1 MKKIFTKNLCICMI
15 IALIITIVAIAS
27 VQILVGQRTNTKSSQ
42 EKLETVEQKLTENDQ
57 QIAQLT
63 DTLGQN
69 NLAKTRAFADM
80 LANDTTILKDQ
91 TKLNAIND
99 RLMVNELHVID
110 KDGIITHSTVNEYIG
125 FDMKSGEQS
134 AAFMVIVDD
143 PSIEIVQEPQENAA
157 EGILMQYIGVA
168 RKDAEG
174 LVQVGIRP
182 EMLEQMLAGTKIDVV
197 LKDIDFGKKGYVY
210 AVDATSGNIL
220 AHQDSSLIDTA
231 AKDAGIPAK
240 EGKGFGKFNGKAG
253 IYVSEKYN
261 DMYIGTFMPLSEYY
275 QTTISQT
282 IVISISLCIIFAIL
296 LILINRMMD
305 QKIVRGLQS
314 ITNSVKK
321 ISDGDFGISVQ
332 EHSNPEFSLLSNSV
346 NKMVASIRENIQ
358 ENEDLITHQKEDM
371 ESNLVLID
379 NIKTVCANLNNVSH
393 DTLSTADAIQN
404 GTEEQKDAV
413 AQLEKIMD
421 SLAEELGA
429 SADVSV
435 KAATATEAAAQ
446 KMETTSVQMHTLEE
460 SIQKISTM
468 SMEIGNII
476 EEIDAIAQQTNML
489 SLNASIEA
497 ARAGE
502 MGKGFAVVA
511 TEVGDLAAR
520 SAQAAR
526 KTSSLITNS
535 IQAVEEGKTITQQ
548 TMEEFAAVVEEIR
561 KTSNNVNEITNMVRQ
576 NVQTVSRA
584 VDGLDAISQVVD
596 KNVEISQNSK
606 TVSSNMAEEAEKL
619 LDLVE

>member
-15 IALIITIVAIAS
+15 IALIITIVSIAS
-27 VQILVGQRTNTKSSQ
+27 VQILVGQRTNTKNSY
-42 EKLETVEQKLTENDQ
+42 EKLKTVEQKLTENDQ

-69 NLAKTRAFADM
+69 NLAKTRAFADI
-80 LANDTTILKDQ
+80 LANDTSILNDQ
-91 TKLNAIND
+91 AKLDAIQD
-99 RLMVNELHVID
+99 RMMVNELHIID
-110 KDGIITHSTVNEYIG
+110 KDGIITHSTVKEYIG

-134 AAFMVIVDD
+134 AAFMVIADD

-157 EGILMQYIGVA
+157 EGVLMQYIGVA

-182 EMLEQMLAGTKIDVV
+182 EMLEQMLAGTQIDVV

-210 AVDATSGNIL
+210 AIDSASGKIL
-220 AHQDSSLIDTA
+220 AHQDSSLIDTT

-240 EGKGFGKFNGKAG
+240 EGKGLGKFHGKTG
-253 IYVSEKYN
+253 VYVAEKYN

-275 QTTISQT
+275 QNTISQT

-296 LILINRMMD
+296 LFLINRMMD

-321 ISDGDFGISVQ
+321 ISDGDFNISIQ
-332 EHSNPEFSLLSNSV
+332 EHGNPEFSLLSNSV
-346 NKMVASIRENIQ
+346 NKMVTSIRDNIQ
-358 ENEDLITHQKEDM
+358 ENEDLIIHQKEDM

-379 NIKTVCANLNNVSH
+379 NIKKVCANLDTASQ

-404 GTEEQKDAV
+404 GTEEQKEAV

-421 SLAEELGA
+421 SLAQELGA

-435 KAATATEAAAQ
+435 KAAAATTAAAQ
-446 KMETTSVQMHTLEE
+446 KMEVTSVQMHTLEE
-460 SIQKISTM
+460 SIQKISSM
-468 SMEIGNII
+468 SVEIEKII

-526 KTSSLITNS
+526 QTSSLITNS
-535 IQAVEEGKTITQQ
+535 IHAVEEGKILTQQ
-548 TMEEFAAVVEEIR
+548 TTDEFAAVVEEIR
-561 KTSNNVNEITNMVRQ
+561 KTSDNVNEITNMVRQ

-584 VDGLDAISQVVD
+584 VDGLDTISHVVD
-596 KNVEISQNSK
+596 RNVEISQNSK
-606 TVSSNMAEEAEKL
+606 TVSSNMAEEAGKL

>member
-15 IALIITIVAIAS
+15 IALIITIVAIVS
-27 VQILVGQRTNTKSSQ
+27 VQLLVGQRTNTKSSQ

-69 NLAKTRAFADM
+69 NLAKTRAFADI
-80 LANDTTILKDQ
+80 LANDASILDDQ

-110 KDGIITHSTVNEYIG
+110 KDGIITHSTVKEYIG

-182 EMLEQMLAGTKIDVV
+182 EMLEQMLAGTQIDVV

-210 AVDATSGNIL
+210 AIDSASGKIL
-220 AHQDSSLIDTA
+220 AHQDSSLIDTD
-231 AKDAGIPAK
+231 AKDAGIPVK
-240 EGKGFGKFNGKAG
+240 EGKGFAKFNGKAG
-253 IYVSEKYN
+253 VYVSEKYN

-275 QTTISQT
+275 QSTISQT

-296 LILINRMMD
+296 LVLINRMMD
-305 QKIVRGLQS
+305 QKIVRGIQS

-321 ISDGDFGISVQ
+321 ISDGDFEISVQ
-332 EHSNPEFSLLSNSV
+332 EHGNPEFSLLSNSV

-379 NIKTVCANLNNVSH
+379 NIKKVCANLDTASQ

-404 GTEEQKDAV
+404 GTVEQKEAV

-421 SLAEELGA
+421 SLAEELNT

-435 KAATATEAAAQ
+435 KAATATTAAAQ
-446 KMETTSVQMHTLEE
+446 KMEITSQQMHTLEE
-460 SIQKISTM
+460 SIQKISSM
-468 SMEIGNII
+468 SVEIGNII

-502 MGKGFAVVA
+502 MGKGFSVVA
-511 TEVGDLAAR
+511 TEVGELAAR

-535 IQAVEEGKTITQQ
+535 IHAVDEGKSITQQ
-548 TMEEFAAVVEEIR
+548 TMDEFAAVVEEIR
-561 KTSNNVNEITNMVRQ
+561 KTSDNVNEITNMVRQ
-576 NVQTVSRA
+576 NVHTVSRA

-596 KNVEISQNSK
+596 RNAEISQNSK
-606 TVSSNMAEEAEKL
+606 TVSSNMAEEAGKL
-619 LDLVE
+619 LNLVE

>member
-1 MKKIFTKNLCICMI
+1 MKKKFTKNLFICMI
-15 IALIITIVAIAS
+15 IALVVTIVSIAS
-27 VQILVGQRTNTKSSQ
+27 VQILVGQRTNTRNSN
-42 EKLETVEQKLTENDQ
+42 EKLDTVAQKLTENDK
-57 QIAQLT
+57 QITQLT

-69 NLAKTRAFADM
+69 NLAKTRAFSDI
-80 LANDTTILKDQ
+80 LANDPSILENQ
-91 TKLNAIND
+91 EKLNAIRE
-99 RLMVNELHVID
+99 RLMVNELHIID
-110 KDGIITHSTVNEYIG
+110 KDGIITHGTVADYIG

-182 EMLEQMLAGTKIDVV
+182 EMLEQMLAGTQIDVV
-197 LKDIDFGKKGYVY
+197 LKDIDFGKKGYIY
-210 AVDATSGNIL
+210 AVDASSGKIL
-220 AHQDSSLIDTA
+220 AHPESSLIDTP
-231 AKDAGIPAK
+231 AKEAGIPLK
-240 EGKGFGKFNGKAG
+240 EGRGFGKINGKTG
-253 IYVSEKYN
+253 VYVAEKY
-261 DMYIGTFMPLSEYY
+261 DDKYIGTFMPIFEYY

-282 IVISISLCIIFAIL
+282 VVISISLCIIFAIL

-305 QKIVRGLQS
+305 QKIVRGIQS

-321 ISDGDFGISVQ
+321 ISDGDFGITVQ
-332 EHSNPEFSLLSNSV
+332 EHGNPEFSLLSNSV

-358 ENEDLITHQKEDM
+358 KNEDLITHQKEDM
-371 ESNLVLID
+371 ESNLILID
-379 NIKTVCANLNNVSH
+379 NIKTVCANLDTASQ

-404 GTEEQKDAV
+404 GTEEQREAV
-413 AQLEKIMD
+413 VKLEEIMD
-421 SLAEELGA
+421 NLADELNA
-429 SADVSV
+429 SADESV
-435 KAATATEAAAQ
+435 KAATATAAAAQ
-446 KMETTSVQMHTLEE
+446 KMENTGMQMQTLED
-460 SIQKISTM
+460 SIKKISDM
-468 SMEIGNII
+468 SVEIEKII
-476 EEIDAIAQQTNML
+476 GEIDAIAQQTNML

-526 KTSSLITNS
+526 ETSNLITNS

-548 TMEEFAAVVEEIR
+548 TANEFAAVVEEMK

-576 NVQTVSRA
+576 NVHTVSRA
-584 VDGLDAISQVVD
+584 VDGLETISQVVE

-606 TVSSNMAEEAEKL
+606 NVSSNMAEEAGKL

>member
-15 IALIITIVAIAS
+15 IALIITIVSIAS
-27 VQILVGQRTNTKSSQ
+27 VQILVGQRTNTKSSR

-57 QIAQLT
+57 QISQLT

-69 NLAKTRAFADM
+69 NLAKTRAFADI
-80 LANDTTILKDQ
+80 LANDSSILNDQ
-91 TKLNAIND
+91 AKLDAIND
-99 RLMVNELHVID
+99 QLMVNELHIID
-110 KDGIITHSTVNEYIG
+110 KDGIITHSTIADYIG

-182 EMLEQMLAGTKIDVV
+182 EMLEKMLEGNKIDVV

-210 AVDATSGNIL
+210 AVDAASGKIL

-231 AKDAGIPAK
+231 AKDAGIPVK
-240 EGKGFGKFNGKAG
+240 EGKGFGKFNGKTG
-253 IYVSEKYN
+253 VYVSEKYN

-282 IVISISLCIIFAIL
+282 IVISISLCVIFAIL

-305 QKIVRGLQS
+305 QKIVRGIQS
-314 ITNSVKK
+314 ITNSVKQ
-321 ISDGDFGISVQ
+321 ISDGDFEISVQ
-332 EHSNPEFSLLSNSV
+332 EHGNPEFSLLSNSV

-379 NIKTVCANLNNVSH
+379 NIKKVCANLDTASH

-404 GTEEQKDAV
+404 GTEEQKEAV
-413 AQLEKIMD
+413 TQLEKIMD
-421 SLAEELGA
+421 SLAEELNA

-435 KAATATEAAAQ
+435 KAATATTAAAQ
-446 KMETTSVQMHTLEE
+446 KMETTSAQMQTLEE
-460 SIQKISTM
+460 SIQNISSM
-468 SMEIGNII
+468 SMEIGKII

-526 KTSSLITNS
+526 QTSSLITNS
-535 IQAVEEGKTITQQ
+535 IQAVEEGKVLTQQ
-548 TMEEFAAVVEEIR
+548 TTDEFAAVVEEIR
-561 KTSNNVNEITNMVRQ
+561 KTSNHVNEITNMVRQ

-596 KNVEISQNSK
+596 RNVEISQNSK
-606 TVSSNMAEEAEKL
+606 TVSGNMAEEAGKL

>member
-253 IYVSEKYN
+253 VYVSEKYN

>member
-15 IALIITIVAIAS
+15 IALLITIVSIAS
-27 VQILVGQRTNTKSSQ
+27 VQILVGQRTNTKSSH
-42 EKLETVEQKLTENDQ
+42 EKLETVEQKLTENNE

-69 NLAKTRAFADM
+69 NLAKTRAFADI
-80 LANDTTILKDQ
+80 LANDTSILNDQ
-91 TKLNAIND
+91 TKLDAIQD
-99 RLMVNELHVID
+99 RLMVNELHIID
-110 KDGIITHSTVNEYIG
+110 KDGIITHSTVKDYIG

-182 EMLEQMLAGTKIDVV
+182 EMLEQMLAGTQIDVV

-210 AVDATSGNIL
+210 AIDSASGKIL

-240 EGKGFGKFNGKAG
+240 EGKGFGKFNGKTG
-253 IYVSEKYN
+253 VYVAEKYN

-275 QTTISQT
+275 QNTISQT

-296 LILINRMMD
+296 LFLINRMMD

-321 ISDGDFGISVQ
+321 ISDGDFNISVQ
-332 EHSNPEFSLLSNSV
+332 EHGNPEFSLLSNSV
-346 NKMVASIRENIQ
+346 NKMVTSIRDNIQ
-358 ENEDLITHQKEDM
+358 ENEDLIIHQKEDM

-379 NIKTVCANLNNVSH
+379 NIKKVCANLDTASK

-404 GTEEQKDAV
+404 GTEEQKEAV

-435 KAATATEAAAQ
+435 KAAAATTAAAQ
-446 KMETTSVQMHTLEE
+446 KMEVTSVQMHTLEE
-460 SIQKISTM
+460 SIQKISSM
-468 SMEIGNII
+468 SVEIGKII

-526 KTSSLITNS
+526 QTSSLITNS
-535 IQAVEEGKTITQQ
+535 IHAVEEGKILTQQ
-548 TMEEFAAVVEEIR
+548 TTDEFAAVVEEIR
-561 KTSNNVNEITNMVRQ
+561 KTSDNVNEITNMVRQ

-584 VDGLDAISQVVD
+584 VDGLDTISHVVD
-596 KNVEISQNSK
+596 RNVEISQNSK
-606 TVSSNMAEEAEKL
+606 TVSSNMAEEAGKL

>member
-69 NLAKTRAFADM
+69 NLAKTRAFADL
-80 LANDTTILKDQ
+80 LANDTSILKDQ

-253 IYVSEKYN
+253 VYVSEKYN